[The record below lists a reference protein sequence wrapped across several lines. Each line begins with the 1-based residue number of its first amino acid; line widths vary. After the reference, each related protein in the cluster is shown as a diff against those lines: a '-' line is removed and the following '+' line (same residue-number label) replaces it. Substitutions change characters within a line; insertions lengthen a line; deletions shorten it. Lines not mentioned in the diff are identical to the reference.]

1 MSVLKGAMAYQRFTA
16 AGENFSAEQII
27 EKLRLFKFRPL
38 HERGEDKES
47 VGWSSYLSEYD
58 HEKNLEIR
66 DFLYGEKIILSMRLD
81 TISLPS
87 QYLKARVKK
96 SLAEYQREHD
106 KKPDRTVKKEIEAAE
121 IQALRERVLPKT
133 KIIEAVWC
141 QKAQELKVL
150 SRGSIVER
158 FIELFQETFLIRPSL
173 RDCAHETYW
182 LGHSAGEAHAVELM
196 THDPIFMPPIRID
209 VQ

>member
-1 MSVLKGAMAYQRFTA
+1 MSVLKGAMAYQRFSV

-38 HERGEDKES
+38 HEKGEDKES

-58 HEKNLEIR
+58 HEKNLEVR
-66 DFLYGEKIILSMRLD
+66 DFLYGEKIILAMRID

-96 SLAEYQREHD
+96 SLAEYQREYN

-158 FIELFQETFLIRPSL
+158 FTELFQETFLIRPSL
-173 RDCAHETYW
+173 RDYAHETYW
-182 LGHSAGEAHAVELM
+182 LAHAAGEAHAVELM